1 MLGFEDSHR
10 LIYIANFR
18 RFAYRYFLIKLI
30 KRAILTH
37 KFIKII
43 KEKAS
48 KVPVQ
53 QMAESAEKIIKKQIA
68 NTKSDLEPLS
78 DENWY
83 KRSAEACEDVRDS
96 LLREESGFSK
106 RAVKGIAGK
115 LGFAGTGA
123 GIFSLASLLGTA
135 GTGTAIGSLS
145 GAAFTSS
152 ALAWVG
158 GSVIAG
164 TAIVGAAS
172 IAGGIGAVLGVGWLK
187 RKYISGETREKSVL
201 EIQEQRVLDVC
212 LSLAVAFREQEKA
225 GQTFDPMS
233 ARAIYGDA
241 LKPLCEELLEC
252 NYRANSWP
260 ILARQKLK
268 SATAKLQNISG
279 HIYRWSQNNPNVAT
293 GIVSVVILQLLAD
306 EIPNFSEQEQFVLEA
321 LRRSNGKLTNA
332 SDEELAVYIQSME
345 PAQLAGLTNN
355 IKGIYHELI
364 FQNVE
369 NNDGD
374 QYIVEIFDATNHAGS
389 DVRIINTLTDE
400 VKEVQLKATKYI
412 SYIREHNEK
421 YENIAVFA
429 TEEVASVDSEI
440 TSTGFLNSELNEDV
454 GHVFDGLDEF
464 DDPGALASM
473 STAAMITLARNSRVL
488 LKGGSISQGEKEK
501 LVKDGAIAA
510 GIAGF
515 VHLII

>member
-1 MLGFEDSHR
+1 MAED
-10 LIYIANFR
+10 AG
-18 RFAYRYFLIKLI
+18 
-30 KRAILTH
+30 
-37 KFIKII
+37 KIV
-43 KEKAS
+43 KEK
-48 KVPVQ
+48 
-53 QMAESAEKIIKKQIA
+53 IA

-78 DENWY
+78 NENWY

-106 RAVKGIAGK
+106 RVVKGIAGK

-158 GSVIAG
+158 GSMIVG

-172 IAGGIGAVLGVGWLK
+172 IAGGVGAVLGVGWLK
-187 RKYISGETREKSVL
+187 RKYISGETREKSEL

-225 GQTFDPMS
+225 GRTFDSMS

-252 NYRANSWP
+252 NYRANSWQFG
-260 ILARQKLK
+260 ARQKLK
-268 SATAKLQNISG
+268 SATAKLQNITG
-279 HIYRWSQNNPNVAT
+279 HIYCWSQDNPNAAT
-293 GIVSVVILQLLAD
+293 GIASVVILQLLAD
-306 EIPNFSEQEQFVLEA
+306 DIPDFSEQEQFVLEA
-321 LRRSNGKLTNA
+321 LRRSNGQLTNA
-332 SDEELAVYIQSME
+332 SDEELAIYIQAMD
-345 PAQLAGLTNN
+345 PAQLSGLTNN

-364 FQNVE
+364 FQNEE

-374 QYIVEIFDATNHAGS
+374 QYVVEIFDATNHAGS
-389 DVRIINTLTDE
+389 DVRIIDILTGE

-412 SYIREHNEK
+412 SYIRQHNEK

-429 TEEVASVDSEI
+429 TEEVANVDSEI
-440 TSTGFLNSELNEDV
+440 TSTGFSNSELNGDV
-454 GHVFDGLDEF
+454 GRVFDGLDDF

-488 LKGGSISQGEKEK
+488 LRGGSISQGEKEK
-501 LVKDGAIAA
+501 LVKDGAVAA